1 MSFEKKT
8 LLILSLLLL
17 VINIYVIATCSV
29 FERRL
34 VRLISVFS
42 YFLLFMFFKGY
53 KNKAIGIVFVS
64 FLISGFFMLFYE
76 DSLFN
81 KLTSVCS
88 IIGYLVLLRG
98 GLKKVQFK
106 KVNKFVVVFFGI
118 LISLNLFFLDQLIHL
133 ITYKLQDGLLQII
146 LYLYGVV
153 TILACVFAG
162 NYNFTTNTT
171 KSMYYMYFVFGFV
184 LSDFFAVLAY
194 YFEIKMLYL
203 PEICF
208 YLFAFFFMVRYAI
221 QDYKEAKVI
230 LTY

>member
-17 VINIYVIATCSV
+17 VINIYVIATCAV

-88 IIGYLVLLRG
+88 IIG
-98 GLKKVQFK
+98 F
-106 KVNKFVVVFFGI
+106 
-118 LISLNLFFLDQLIHL
+118 
-133 ITYKLQDGLLQII
+133 
-146 LYLYGVV
+146 
-153 TILACVFAG
+153 
-162 NYNFTTNTT
+162 
-171 KSMYYMYFVFGFV
+171 
-184 LSDFFAVLAY
+184 
-194 YFEIKMLYL
+194 
-203 PEICF
+203 
-208 YLFAFFFMVRYAI
+208 
-221 QDYKEAKVI
+221 
-230 LTY
+230 